1 MKIGLD
7 QLHRPAPRWY
17 SRLVNALILFVVPAT
32 GTAVASLPPE
42 MLSDKWKILV
52 GIAVSYVV
60 ALLKAFQYL
69 IGNESSSNG
78 TTEH

>member
-42 MLSDKWKILV
+42 MLSDKWKVFI
-52 GIAVSYVV
+52 GIAVSYLI
-60 ALLKAFQYL
+60 ALLKALQYI
-69 IGNESSSNG
+69 IGDD
-78 TTEH
+78 TATQ

>member
-17 SRLVNALILFVVPAT
+17 SRLVNALIVFVVPAT

-42 MLSDKWKILV
+42 TLSDKWKVLI
-52 GIAVSYVV
+52 GIAVSWLI
-60 ALLKAFQYL
+60 ALLKALQY
-69 IGNESSSNG
+69 IMGDDTATHN
-78 TTEH
+78 T